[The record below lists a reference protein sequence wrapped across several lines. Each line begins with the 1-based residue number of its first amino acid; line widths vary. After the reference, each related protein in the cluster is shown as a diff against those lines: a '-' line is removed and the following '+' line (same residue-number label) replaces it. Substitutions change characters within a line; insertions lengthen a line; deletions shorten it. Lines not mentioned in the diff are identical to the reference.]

1 MNIHAEKDIV
11 KWLDLEIKRIQ
22 DCPKNCTEKSCV
34 SEIEVYIKI
43 RESILTGR
51 YMERLEKLQKCY

>member
-1 MNIHAEKDIV
+1 MNMHAERDIV

-22 DCPKNCTEKSCV
+22 DCPKNCDEKKCE
-34 SEIEVYIKI
+34 SEVETYIRI

-51 YMERLEKLQKCY
+51 YLERLEKLTRIY